1 MNWWNSSPQQAGPS
15 QAINQSLQ
23 TFDERLV
30 NFPWNMFGNCSSL
43 DNHPCVNPPNNL
55 AAVLSAGG
63 EGDIYR
69 IIISEYPVS
78 GLSSYLS
85 INITNDNVVT
95 TCGWDWDTERTHNNY
110 ETLAHTN
117 VIPAVKQRKDFQLKL
132 IRSKN
137 QDNILSIVTSM
148 EGLWAKELHE

>member
-1 MNWWNSSPQQAGPS
+1 MLN
-15 QAINQSLQ
+15 
-23 TFDERLV
+23 
-30 NFPWNMFGNCSSL
+30 
-43 DNHPCVNPPNNL
+43 
-55 AAVLSAGG
+55 AGG

-78 GLSSYLS
+78 GLSSYLG

-110 ETLAHTN
+110 GTPAHTN
-117 VIPAVKQRKDFQLKL
+117 VIPAVKQRKYFQLKL

-137 QDNILSIVTSM
+137 QDDILSIVTSR
-148 EGLWAKELHE
+148 EGLWVREQSGQTCDKKQLKLKSKLKEEAALGCGVFTLYRAFLG

>member
-1 MNWWNSSPQQAGPS
+1 
-15 QAINQSLQ
+15 
-23 TFDERLV
+23 
-30 NFPWNMFGNCSSL
+30 MFGNCPSL
-43 DNHPCVNPPNNL
+43 DNHQCSVNPPNNL
-55 AAVLSAGG
+55 VAVLNAGG

-110 ETLAHTN
+110 ETPAHTN
-117 VIPAVKQRKDFQLKL
+117 VIPAVKQRKYFQLKL

-137 QDNILSIVTSM
+137 QDIILRIVTSR
-148 EGLWAKELHE
+148 ELDE